1 MVRRPVL
8 SAVFFACAASLP
20 APAAHAQIPNAA
32 PGSVRG
38 VFGDDGIMNPA
49 RTTQQA
55 SVWTDLSGG
64 FTRDENRSEVTG
76 TTTTQGPAFT
86 TLGAFRY
93 WRGRS
98 NRSIEAN
105 ARLFQDT
112 QRSRDLTSRG
122 GEVSAQGQTLRGQ
135 RVGLNFSARAA
146 NDSASILGRALPSSS
161 LPGADGAVPPALNV
175 PDVSPQQG
183 VLRDRWYTLGA
194 TAGAFRNWAPR
205 HRTTLQLFSTVRRP
219 SGGNAPRLSSAQEVV
234 DFRYDWMHSART
246 GLLVSYRIENLSQS
260 LPGDATDGDARTQA
274 LEGGIQW
281 RRDFSPVRRM
291 SASLRAGATH
301 VLASPFPGVTDWVEP
316 TGSASVTYSLTNR
329 VTFNATGG
337 RSVLVLPLVSE
348 HAFASNTVT
357 LSTSSVLVN
366 RVTLT
371 LSGSA
376 ARGTA
381 IAAAPVAFDT
391 ANGSAA
397 VRYTFR
403 YGSVF
408 TGVTRYHHRLNG
420 VTAAGLTVPQ
430 YDQTSVR
437 AGLTLWLPIFGAF

>member
-1 MVRRPVL
+1 MRRSDLTAIVL
-8 SAVFFACAASLP
+8 ACAASLP
-20 APAAHAQIPNAA
+20 TPAAHAQIPTNA

-38 VFGDDGIMNPA
+38 VLGDDGIVNPA
-49 RTTQQA
+49 RTTQQV

-64 FTRDENRSEVTG
+64 FTRDENRSEITG
-76 TTTTQGPAFT
+76 TTIAQGPAFT

-98 NRSIEAN
+98 NRSLETN

-112 QRSRDLTSRG
+112 QRARDLTSRG
-122 GEVSAQGQTLRGQ
+122 GEVTVQGQALRGQ

-146 NDSASILGRALPSSS
+146 NDSASIIGRALPSTS
-161 LPGADGAVPPALNV
+161 LPAADGSVPPALNI

-183 VLRDRWYTLGA
+183 VLSDRWYTLGA
-194 TAGAFRNWAPR
+194 SAGAYRNWAPR
-205 HRTTLQLFSTVRRP
+205 HRTTLQLFSMVRRP
-219 SGGNAPRLSSAQEVV
+219 SGGNAPRLSSAQEAV
-234 DFRYDWMHSART
+234 DLRYDWMHSART
-246 GLLVSYRIENLSQS
+246 GLLLSYRVENLSQS
-260 LPGDATDGDARTQA
+260 LPGDASDGDARTQA
-274 LEGGIQW
+274 IEGGIQW
-281 RRDFSPVRRM
+281 RRDYSPVRRL

-301 VLASPFPGVTDWVEP
+301 VLASPFPGVTGSVEP
-316 TGSASVTYSLTNR
+316 TGSASATYGLTNR
-329 VTFNATGG
+329 VTFSATGG

-357 LSTSSVLVN
+357 LSTSSVLVS

-397 VRYTFR
+397 LRYTFR